1 MNTSPEHSGKGLTM
15 ERFSDKVVLVTGA
28 TGGIGSEICR
38 RLAAEGAVVVVAD
51 LPGTDLNAAA
61 SHLPAGPH
69 LTVELNVSV
78 EDHWTAALERV
89 TDAHGRLDALIN
101 NAAIG
106 SIKTVEDE
114 TPEHWQRVI
123 DVVQTGVW
131 LGMKHAGM
139 MIERTGGGAIV
150 NVCSILGS
158 VGGFGNSFAYHAAK
172 GAVRTMTKNA
182 AIHWA
187 TRGVRV
193 NSLHPGFIETPQLL
207 ERYEGSERHR
217 GMLEN
222 TPMGRLGTPA
232 EIAGCVAFLASAD
245 AGFMTGTEVYADG
258 GWTAR

>member
-1 MNTSPEHSGKGLTM
+1 MK
-15 ERFSDKVVLVTGA
+15 RFQDRIVLVTGA
-28 TGGIGSEICR
+28 TGGIGTEICR
-38 RLAAEGAVVVVAD
+38 RLASEGAAVVVAD
-51 LPGTDLNAAA
+51 LAGTPVEAVA
-61 SHLPAGPH
+61 SSLAPGPH
-69 LTVELNVSV
+69 LTLELDVAQEV
-78 EDHWTAALERV
+78 HWTAAVERI
-89 TDAHGRLDALIN
+89 TDTHGRLDALIN

-123 DVVQTGVW
+123 DVDQTGVW
-131 LGMKHAGM
+131 LGMKHAGGL
-139 MIERTGGGAIV
+139 IERTGGGAIV

-187 TRGVRV
+187 TNGVRV

-207 ERYEGSERHR
+207 ERFEGSERHR
-217 GMLEN
+217 GMLAN

-232 EIAGCVAFLASAD
+232 EIAGSVAFLASDD
-245 AGFMTGTEVYADG
+245 AGFITGAEIYADG

>member
-1 MNTSPEHSGKGLTM
+1 M
-15 ERFSDKVVLVTGA
+15 ERFTDRIVLITGA
-28 TGGIGSEICR
+28 TGGIGWEICK
-38 RLAAEGAVVVVAD
+38 RLAGEGAVVVAAD
-51 LPGTDLNAAA
+51 LAGSPVTDLVTSLPTRPHLALELDVSSEDDWAAA
-61 SHLPAGPH
+61 VQRTL
-69 LTVELNVSV
+69 
-78 EDHWTAALERV
+78 
-89 TDAHGRLDALIN
+89 DAHGRIDALVN

-123 DVVQTGVW
+123 DVDQTGVW
-131 LGMKHAGM
+131 LGMKHAGGA
-139 MIERTGGGAIV
+139 IERTGGGAIV

-182 AIHWA
+182 ALHWA
-187 TRGVRV
+187 TKGVRV

-207 ERYEGSERHR
+207 ERFEGSERHR
-217 GMLEN
+217 GMLAN

-232 EIAGCVAFLASAD
+232 EIAGSVAFLASDD
-245 AGFMTGTEVYADG
+245 AGFMTGAEVYADG